1 MSVKIKIASVE
12 YNDYIELEESANI
25 LEEKLCFFKSR
36 HPEFSYLI
44 DRDIDKNIVTVKS
57 CILTEDS
64 IN

>member
-25 LEEKLCFFKSR
+25 LEEKLCLFKSR

-57 CILTEDS
+57 CILTENS